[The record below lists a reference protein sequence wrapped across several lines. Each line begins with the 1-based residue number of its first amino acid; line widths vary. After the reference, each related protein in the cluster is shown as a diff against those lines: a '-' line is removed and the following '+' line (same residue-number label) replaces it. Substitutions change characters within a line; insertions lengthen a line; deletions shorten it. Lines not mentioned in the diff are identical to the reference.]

1 MAADAAAPDPVIPE
15 SVIPELAIPDPVT
28 PDTWPVGTAVRLR
41 QRPTY
46 LKTADP
52 LPMLRPPDLVGVEE
66 VGQVVEQR
74 ALGQIAVR
82 FRRGTY
88 LLEGR
93 FCEAV
98 PG

>member
-1 MAADAAAPDPVIPE
+1 MAADTAAPDPV
-15 SVIPELAIPDPVT
+15 IPDPVT

-52 LPMLRPPDLVGVEE
+52 LPMLRPADLVGVEE

>member
-15 SVIPELAIPDPVT
+15 PVT

-52 LPMLRPPDLVGVEE
+52 LPMLRPADLVGVEE

-93 FCEAV
+93 QCEAV
-98 PG
+98 PS